1 MSTRSFIKFIQGKES
16 VIIYRHSDGYPSG
29 FFGDFEKFIKW
40 NGWRST
46 DLSYTVVNFVT
57 YFKVEHALHSVKY
70 NVESKNDGPKTIQ
83 EMLEKPEFNSALHL
97 GYGICEDMTDKEIQD
112 SWAAFYYVVNF
123 DEDRVT
129 SYAATKDKLVK
140 LGDSKLILNKED
152 KHEKSYTSIK
162 HSKKI
167 EKEIKNY

>member
-1 MSTRSFIKFIQGKES
+1 MSTRSYIKFKQGKES
-16 VIIYRHSDGYPSG
+16 VTVYRHSDGYPSG

-40 NGWRST
+40 NGWRSG
-46 DLSYTVVNFVT
+46 DLSYTVANFVT
-57 YFKVEHALHSVKY
+57 YFKIEHALHSLKY
-70 NVESKNDGPKTIQ
+70 NAKINNDDAKTIQ
-83 EMLEKPEFNSALHL
+83 ELLEKPDFNSALHL
-97 GYGICEDMTDKEIQD
+97 GYGICGDMTDKEIQE

-123 DEDRVT
+123 DENTVT

-152 KHEKSYTSIK
+152 KHEKSYTGIK

-167 EKEIKNY
+167 EKEIENY